1 MASRSLQ
8 WTSACFVAL
17 ASGAPWAAAAECGDD
32 CGPYRVDGKYS
43 PEMWRVPAGGLAHD
57 ADLAGDYEH
66 LGKIDLAL
74 SVDGE
79 RAFNL
84 PGFTLF
90 ARAIYDNAGAVSGQY
105 TGDAQGVSNIEATS

>member
-1 MASRSLQ
+1 MASKSLQ
-8 WTSACFVAL
+8 WTSTCVLAL
-17 ASGAPWAAAAECGDD
+17 AGAASWAGTDCGDD
-32 CGPYRVDGKYS
+32 CGPYRLEGKYIH
-43 PEMWRVPAGGLAHD
+43 EIWRVPAGGLAHE
-57 ADLAGDYEH
+57 AGLAGDYEH

-74 SVDGE
+74 SLDGE

-105 TGDAQGVSNIEATS
+105 TG